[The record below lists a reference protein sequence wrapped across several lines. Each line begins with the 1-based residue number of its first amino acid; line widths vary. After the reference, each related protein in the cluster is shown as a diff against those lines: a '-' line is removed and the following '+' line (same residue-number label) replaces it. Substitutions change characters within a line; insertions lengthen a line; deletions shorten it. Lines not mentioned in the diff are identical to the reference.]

1 MDEAP
6 TQPAPPTPPA
16 QPVDAEPN
24 VEPFQAVTGSL
35 TDSQPASK
43 LAHRLDA
50 APAIPTP
57 DPHSAGEAPPT
68 LPTPHAT
75 HAMQGA
81 ASGLAPRPPP
91 PPTSPPPRTSVR
103 PPPEPPA
110 QGGHAGL
117 SGPTEPV
124 AARASQAQAASGER
138 PHKGTTRTDDLANGR
153 ADDKAAVA
161 AQRLD
166 AKHAREA
173 EAASSASMLPTRD
186 APTSTPQPPQPDA
199 APRSQPPAGDQVHP
213 AQVHAPPIDTDS
225 SHAPQLVD
233 VPPQPV
239 RIAVQS
245 YDGSWAAPAR
255 PVAVADPLAVAD
267 ALAATLAAPRSEGP
281 ETASQI
287 WSPRTASLEPALK
300 PALEPRAET
309 SPSRHAGS
317 TCEGE
322 SHTQTH
328 SGSAPPLGVRDPG
341 HGGSSGRT
349 GVFNHGQALLVLIEY
364 LKRLRR
370 SKGAAAAGGA
380 PGTDGNDDD
389 DSGASRGR
397 LVMGKLS
404 PASLTSCS
412 S

>member
-1 MDEAP
+1 M
-6 TQPAPPTPPA
+6 
-16 QPVDAEPN
+16 
-24 VEPFQAVTGSL
+24 TGSL

-153 ADDKAAVA
+153 GMTRRRWRSAASM
-161 AQRLD
+161 RST
-166 AKHAREA
+166 HARPKLLEA
-173 EAASSASMLPTRD
+173 RRCCRRAMRRP
-186 APTSTPQPPQPDA
+186 TPQPPQPDA

-213 AQVHAPPIDTDS
+213 AQVRATDRYG
-225 SHAPQLVD
+225 QLACASAG
-233 VPPQPV
+233 
-239 RIAVQS
+239 RC
-245 YDGSWAAPAR
+245 APATVR
-255 PVAVADPLAVAD
+255 VAASNRTMARGRLQLARWPSLTRWLLPD